1 MIDIFYLCLDID
13 LTFNDFSINVYL
25 LVTKKPIYLNNN
37 FYTNFYK
44 DN

>member
-1 MIDIFYLCLDID
+1 MSMIDNFIYCLLID
-13 LTFNDFSINVYL
+13 LTFNHFSISVYL

-37 FYTNFYK
+37 FYK